1 MTAKTREKE
10 NSASE
15 RASEQQNGKILKSTV
30 VEYSRMGFPG
40 TELNLIAIFHT
51 EDENN
56 PNWDTYTETQITM
69 HECMCAGMR

>member
-1 MTAKTREKE
+1 MMTDMTAKTREKE

-15 RASEQQNGKILKSTV
+15 RTAKWENTKVG
-30 VEYSRMGFPG
+30 YPGMGFPE
-40 TELNLIAIFHT
+40 TKLNPIAIFHT

-56 PNWDTYTETQITM
+56 PNGDTCTESQIAM